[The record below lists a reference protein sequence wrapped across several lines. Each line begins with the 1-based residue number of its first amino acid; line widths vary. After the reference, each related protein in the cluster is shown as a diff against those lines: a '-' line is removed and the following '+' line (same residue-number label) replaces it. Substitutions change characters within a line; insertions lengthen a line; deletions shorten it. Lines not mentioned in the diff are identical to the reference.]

1 METNTR
7 RQPEPEGGHRQ
18 ARSLSQHRRRVEHRG
33 GAPVILNFSD
43 GEHSLL
49 EISDRSGIQYPAVR
63 EAAETLK
70 EHDLLAE
77 GDRAT

>member
-1 METNTR
+1 
-7 RQPEPEGGHRQ
+7 
-18 ARSLSQHRRRVEHRG
+18 
-33 GAPVILNFSD
+33 VILNFSD